1 MLKVGLIKT
10 NTLLDIFYGIRE
22 PSYNIDPEEWKMV
35 RASTALNLVKDKLE
49 RKKKI
54 LHMIYKSA
62 YMQVSPL
69 AAKDPFFAE
78 KIPETFEEIKMY
90 SLSHSEPTAAHF
102 RRCSTWGGRASRRR
116 RATGS

>member
-1 MLKVGLIKT
+1 MRYRAQFAVLKVGLIKT

-78 KIPETFEEIKMY
+78 KIPETFEEIKM
-90 SLSHSEPTAAHF
+90 
-102 RRCSTWGGRASRRR
+102 
-116 RATGS
+116 